1 MFVFQIFQSI
11 PQSKSF
17 SFRFVKA
24 MDCGKNVATELK
36 PNKSRKRKQTPN
48 DEIPPEIASKYMR
61 LENLLRHKAARQ
73 YLKYEFEYNDW
84 ENEYFH
90 KTSTFEMLVDQN
102 FPNLKTRNLTM
113 AEWRM
118 IRRKVSNG
126 NYRRFSPKFIQRNR
140 IELEKYRRRFEFFG
154 ANTGTAEYLSTAL
167 STANSNTIVNID
179 PLNELFEHEIYRLI
193 VDTNKLF
200 AAKQV
205 SIAELQRINDTKND
219 ESTVDTTANPI
230 NIMLDLQRL
239 DAAIGKNMER
249 LWSYDTT
256 KDALLLDAVAKGTI
270 LYPLS
275 SKYFRL
281 HCQVCAHTKLLQAAD
296 LQTFTEFEMVTE
308 LIKILLEMFSTVVD
322 RDLLSI
328 DVVIFFDETS
338 DEYLNVFQVLLTKG
352 NIEHIETVCL
362 PKMFR
367 LLKDADNKKIA
378 IELIE

>member
-1 MFVFQIFQSI
+1 
-11 PQSKSF
+11 
-17 SFRFVKA
+17 
-24 MDCGKNVATELK
+24 MDIEKTVATELK

-48 DEIPPEIASKYMR
+48 DDEIPPEIASKYAR

-73 YLKYEFEYNDW
+73 YLKYEFEYSDC

-90 KTSTFEMLVDQN
+90 KTSTFEMLVERN

-118 IRRKVSNG
+118 IRRMVSNG
-126 NYRRFSPKFIQRNR
+126 NYRRFSPKFIQSNR
-140 IELEKYRRRFEFFG
+140 IELEKYRRRFEFFR

-167 STANSNTIVNID
+167 STANSNIIVNID

-193 VDTNKLF
+193 VDTKKLF
-200 AAKQV
+200 AAKQIA
-205 SIAELQRINDTKND
+205 IAELQQINDTKND
-219 ESTVDTTANPI
+219 ETTVDTSANPI
-230 NIMLDLQRL
+230 SVILDLQRL

-281 HCQVCAHTKLLQAAD
+281 HCQVCAHNKLLQAAD
-296 LQTFTEFEMVTE
+296 LQTFVEFELFTE
-308 LIKILLEMFSTVVD
+308 LIKILFEMVSTVVD

-328 DVVIFFDETS
+328 DVVIFFDEAS
-338 DEYLNVFQVLLTKG
+338 DEYLNVFQVILTKG
-352 NIEHIETVCL
+352 NIEHIETICL

-367 LLKDADNKKIA
+367 LLKYLMPTTEKIA